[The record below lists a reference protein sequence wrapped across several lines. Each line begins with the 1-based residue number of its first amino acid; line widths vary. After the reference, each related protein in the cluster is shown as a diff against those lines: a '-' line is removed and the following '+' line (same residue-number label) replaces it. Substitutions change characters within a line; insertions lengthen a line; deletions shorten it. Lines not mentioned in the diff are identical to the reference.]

1 MKDKG
6 KLKHHL
12 PSFFPTRLSFTVSF
26 LIPLPLSRAVKVDG
40 EWGHSSSVPFLPS
53 HIFPLLQCGP
63 SIGHSSF
70 RTYSP
75 DQTWSSPWAAVW
87 IFALTLTSALTLGF
101 SGQVFTFFF
110 PHSTLP
116 SSVFHFLK
124 YTFPQRHHHLGC
136 GAQPCLGLS
145 SQRPPCSSHYPPL
158 GTCTP

>member
-1 MKDKG
+1 MENG
-6 KLKHHL
+6 GLGQSITAPL
-12 PSFFPTRLSFTVSF
+12 CLSFPLTHFPCSNVDPPWATVPSGHTH
-26 LIPLPLSRAVKVDG
+26 LIRHGPLHG
-40 EWGHSSSVPFLPS
+40 
-53 HIFPLLQCGP
+53 LQCEYLLHHSLSTG
-63 SIGHSSF
+63 SIGISTLAPGAS
-70 RTYSP
+70 
-75 DQTWSSPWAAVW
+75 
-87 IFALTLTSALTLGF
+87 LTLPSALTLGF